1 MNKIKSIIL
10 FFIVF
15 SIILCGTDGTIR
27 GQVADDE
34 GAPLIGAQIY
44 IPQLGKGTTADVDGN
59 YIMINIPVGEY
70 EVRCQMIGYQTNI
83 LTGTTVTM
91 DQTTWLNFALPVS
104 AIEGDVVRVSS
115 QKRLV
120 EKGTTSKKI
129 TVNQEAIETLPIK
142 DVSDLYN
149 LQSGVVKVESKAA
162 GIPDHSERG
171 LEEVHV
177 RGGRSGEIAYMID
190 GMYIR
195 NPIFGGIGNGTRLN
209 KFAIRE
215 FDWQP
220 GGFNAEYGDAMSA
233 VSNLHTMTGGS
244 DFSYKFQYET
254 SLLGSALGSRY
265 DELRDYHDYNIG
277 LGGTLP
283 FNDDIKI
290 WASAQSTSSG
300 NFSLYKFDDFVYS
313 GQYPEDNT
321 FALELMLYQQ
331 NDPEGFETD
340 RYNYTW
346 PWDNVS
352 GYRGFGFDNTVDY
365 FGKLGWDLSSQ
376 LKLTFSYWNVEAHRK
391 SFNSDFIYWD
401 DGRQELFRDTERH
414 ALEINHTIS
423 QKSFYTIRA
432 SRFVQDQFIGVRHAD
447 SDNDGYPDWFEWRY
461 PAGFS
466 QWSDPYNEQITPYH
480 LDNEELIPL
489 IDQRDGN
496 GPEDFTSG
504 WYYGMTPGNYNWNIA
519 EDFIDANENGLCDFC
534 PGTDSYG
541 QGQSEFNLENDINS
555 NGIWDGPVL
564 LEEAIYRDGDYWLTP
579 EMYINSEPFDDV
591 DGGWLVHEGLSPT
604 QTTEPFNAQLTYFA
618 AATPGEDPAPLYF
631 VNWNEEKIFGGSDEF
646 YSTSTAETHEI
657 RFDFTSQ
664 ITNRWRTRF
673 GVDYKTHRLNFYEI
687 KKPWEGSSANRQRFA
702 ERWDDYGVDRT
713 EWVESPCSQPDL
725 GEGNGV
731 WDAPGF
737 YTNPCNDQ
745 LEYFPGEIYDDFNED
760 GKWNDYV
767 EPEEFAAYFQNT
779 YEVPWMVVNVGVRL
793 DAVQYNTKIWADANG
808 NFSPY
813 NPNFYFD
820 CGSDINI
827 TTGEAMCPGDS
838 YVLSS
843 GFNVSGSGSEANSS
857 IGVNVVVRDNEFY
870 AGYEVDPETGEY
882 VIAGYDPDN
891 GNPLYD
897 TTELAEL
904 IDQVYCQDCSST
916 QLQQMLQDSLI
927 ISMSNLDEM
936 TGNDIWDEGEL
947 TTDNISETTP
957 DSKVIFKPSKWLYK
971 VSPRLGISHVI
982 SDGATF
988 TFNYGLYYQTPI
1000 YEFIY
1005 RNVSKLEDP
1014 GSAFEDAGNSG
1025 SSIGNATMT
1034 AGRTQSYEL
1043 AFNMEITREWAFTAG
1058 VWVKDMDQLT
1068 TAAQYSSGVYEF
1080 KVAKNGDF
1088 GTAIGFDFTVE
1099 NRGSMFNTTVQ
1110 YTYSTAKAS
1119 SEYDAAAFGTVE
1131 VDAPKQETLMPY
1143 DRTHDLTLSLYSTK
1157 LPFGFNG
1164 GITAFF
1170 QSGQPYTGVRWSGD
1184 KPEEDLLNKYG
1195 KRAPNLVTM
1204 DLSLSK
1210 EVQLRDHRLMLGMN
1224 VYNLF
1229 DKPYTIDIYPITGN
1243 ADKPGEYYEKNIAR
1257 NISGSFYDRPWM
1269 YSSNREI
1276 NFFIRIDFK

>member
-1 MNKIKSIIL
+1 MNNIKISILVL
-10 FFIVF
+10 FSLSIV
-15 SIILCGTDGTIR
+15 LAGTDGTIR
-27 GQVADDE
+27 GQVADED
-34 GAPLIGAQIY
+34 GSPLIGAQIY
-44 IPQLGKGTTADVDGN
+44 IPKLSKGTTADIDGN
-59 YIMINIPVGEY
+59 YFMINIPVGAY

-83 LTGTTVTM
+83 LEGVGVTM
-91 DQTTWLNFALPVS
+91 DQTTWLNFSLPVS

-115 QKRLV
+115 QRRLV

-149 LQSGVVKVESKAA
+149 LQSGVVKVESKSA

-233 VSNLHTMTGGS
+233 VSNLHTMTGAD

-254 SLLGSALGSRY
+254 SLLGGALGSRY
-265 DELRDYHDYNIG
+265 DELRNYHDYNIG
-277 LGGTLP
+277 LGGSVP
-283 FNDDIKI
+283 FYKKI
-290 WASAQSTSSG
+290 HLWASAQATSSG
-300 NFSLYKFDDFVYS
+300 AYSVYEFDDNIYQY
-313 GQYPEDNT
+313 QYPENNKYM
-321 FALELMLYQQ
+321 FELLLEQQ
-331 NDPEGFETD
+331 NDPESFKEN
-340 RYNYTW
+340 RYGYTW
-346 PWDNVS
+346 PWDNTS

-365 FGKLGWDLSSQ
+365 FGKIGWDLSSQ
-376 LKLTFSYWNVEAHRK
+376 FKLTLSYWNVAAHRK
-391 SFNSDFIYWD
+391 SFNSQYMYWD
-401 DGRQELFRDTERH
+401 DGRQELFRDTERL
-414 ALEINHTIS
+414 AFEINHTINK
-423 QKSFYTIRA
+423 KSFYTIRA
-432 SRFVQDQFIGVRHAD
+432 SQFVQDQFIGVRHTD
-447 SDNDGYPDWFEWRY
+447 SDKDGYPDWFEWRY
-461 PAGFS
+461 PAGYAES
-466 QWSDPYNEQITPYH
+466 SDPYNPQIIPYH
-480 LDNEELIPL
+480 LDNEELVPY
-489 IDQRDGN
+489 IDKRDGN

-504 WYYGMTPGNYNWNIA
+504 WYYGQTPGNYNWNIA
-519 EDFIDANENGLCDFC
+519 EDFIDLNENGLCDFC
-534 PGTDSYG
+534 PGTTNYG
-541 QGQSEFNLENDINS
+541 QGESEFNLENDIN
-555 NGIWDGPVL
+555 NNNVWDGPVL
-564 LEEAIYRDGDYWLTP
+564 LEEAIYKDNDYWLTP
-579 EMYINSEPFDDV
+579 EMYINSEPFDDAT
-591 DGGWLVHEGLSPT
+591 GGWLVNEGLSPT
-604 QTTEPFNAQLTYFA
+604 QTSEPFNYYIPYYA
-618 AATPGEDPAPLYF
+618 AAQPGEDPAPLYF
-631 VNWNEEKIFGGSDEF
+631 ANWSEENIFGGSDEF
-646 YSTSTAETHEI
+646 YSTSTAETNEI

-664 ITNRWRTRF
+664 ITNEWRVRV
-673 GVDYKTHRLNFYEI
+673 GVDYKTHKLNFYEI

-702 ERWDDYGVDRT
+702 ERWDDFGVDQT

-731 WDAPGF
+731 WDAPGY

-745 LEYFPGEIYDDFNED
+745 LEYFPGEIYDDFNGD
-760 GKWNDYV
+760 DKWNDYV

-779 YEVPWMVVNVGVRL
+779 YEVPWMVVNLGVRL
-793 DAVQYNTKIWADANG
+793 DAVQYNTKIWADADG

-820 CGSDINI
+820 CGSDVNL
-827 TTGEAMCPGDS
+827 TTGEVMCPNDS
-838 YVLSS
+838 YALDS
-843 GFNVSGSGSEANSS
+843 GFNTLGTDGNSV
-857 IGVNVVVRDNEFY
+857 GVNVVVRDNESY
-870 AGYEVDPETGEY
+870 VGYEVDPNSGEFI
-882 VIAGYDPDN
+882 IAGEDSD

-897 TTELAEL
+897 TTNLAEL
-904 IDQVYCQDCSST
+904 INNVYCVGCSSSE
-916 QLQQMLQDSLI
+916 LQNMLEDSLI
-927 ISMSNLDEM
+927 VSQPLLDEM
-936 TGNDIWDEGEL
+936 TGNDIWDEGEF

-957 DSKVIFKPSKWLYK
+957 NSKVIFKPSDWLYK

-1043 AFNMEITREWAFTAG
+1043 AFNMEITREWAFSAG
-1058 VWVKDMDQLT
+1058 IWVKDMDQLT

-1088 GTAIGFDFTVE
+1088 GTAVGFDFTVE
-1099 NRGSMFNTTVQ
+1099 NRGSIFNTTIQ

-1119 SEYDAAAFGTVE
+1119 SEYDAAAFGAVE
-1131 VDAPKQETLMPY
+1131 VDAPQQETLMPY
-1143 DRTHDLTLSLYSTK
+1143 DRSHDLTLSLYSTK
-1157 LPFGFNG
+1157 LPFGING
-1164 GITAFF
+1164 GLTAFF
-1170 QSGQPYTGVRWSGD
+1170 QSGQPYTGVRWNSD

-1204 DLSLSK
+1204 DVSVSK
-1210 EVQLRDHRLMLGMN
+1210 KIQLRSHRMMLGVN

-1229 DKPYTIDIYPITGN
+1229 DKPYTIDIYPVTGT
-1243 ADKPGEYYEKNIAR
+1243 ADKPGEYYEKNIGR
-1257 NISGSFYDRPWM
+1257 NISGSYYDRPWM

-1276 NFFIRIDFK
+1276 NFFVRIDFK

>member
-1 MNKIKSIIL
+1 MNKLKIAIIPL
-10 FFIVF
+10 FILSFLF
-15 SIILCGTDGTIR
+15 SGTDGTIR
-27 GQVADDE
+27 GQVTDSD
-34 GAPLIGAQIY
+34 GVPLVGAQIY
-44 IPQLGKGTTADVDGN
+44 IPKLSKGTTADIDGN
-59 YIMINIPVGEY
+59 YILINIPVGEY

-83 LTGTTVTM
+83 LTGAGVTM
-91 DQTTWLNFALPVS
+91 DQTTWLNFSLPVS
-104 AIEGDVVRVSS
+104 SIEGDVVRVSS
-115 QKRLV
+115 QRRLV

-149 LQSGVVKVESKAA
+149 LQSGVVKVESLAS

-244 DFSYKFQYET
+244 EFSYKFQYET
-254 SLLGSALGSRY
+254 SLIGSALGSRY
-265 DELRDYHDYNIG
+265 DELRDYNDYNFG
-277 LGGTLP
+277 MGGSLP
-283 FNDDIKI
+283 FYKKI
-290 WASAQSTSSG
+290 NLWTSAQSTSSG
-300 NFSLYKFDDFVYS
+300 NFSVFKFDDYVYDTS
-313 GQYPEDNT
+313 YPDGVP
-321 FALELMLYQQ
+321 FFELLLVQQ
-331 NDPEGFETD
+331 NDPDFFEETK
-340 RYNYTW
+340 YNYTW

-365 FGKLGWDLSSQ
+365 FGKIGWDLSSQ
-376 LKLTFSYWNVEAHRK
+376 FKLTFSYWNVEAHRK
-391 SFNSDFIYWD
+391 SFNPAFIYWD
-401 DGRQELFRDTERH
+401 DGRQELFRDTERY
-414 ALEINHTIS
+414 AFEINHTIDK
-423 QKSFYTIRA
+423 KSFYTIRA
-432 SRFVQDQFIGVRHAD
+432 SKFVQDQFIGVRNTD

-461 PAGFS
+461 PAGYAS
-466 QWSDPYNEQITPYH
+466 SSDPYNPDIMPYH
-480 LDNEELIPL
+480 LDNEELVPY

-504 WYYGMTPGNYNWNIA
+504 WYYGAVPGNYNWNIA
-519 EDFIDANENGLCDFC
+519 EEFTDFNENGLCDFC

-541 QGQSEFNLENDINS
+541 QGESEFLFENDING
-555 NGIWDGPVL
+555 NGVWDGPVL

-579 EMYINSEPFDDV
+579 EMYINSEPFDDSV
-591 DGGWLVHEGLSPT
+591 GGWLVNEGLSPV
-604 QTTEPFNAQLTYFA
+604 QTSEPNGASNAGYLT
-618 AATPGEDPAPLYF
+618 ATSPGEDPSQLYF
-631 VNWNEEKIFGGSDEF
+631 SSFAEGNIFGGSDRF
-646 YSTSTAETHEI
+646 YSTSTAETNEI

-664 ITNRWRTRF
+664 VTNKWRARF
-673 GVDYKTHRLNFYEI
+673 GVDYKTHKLNFYEI
-687 KKPWEGSSANRQRFA
+687 TEPWNGSSAFRQRFS
-702 ERWDDYGVDRT
+702 ERWDDFGVDQT
-713 EWVESPCSQPDL
+713 EYVESQCTLPDV

-731 WDAPGF
+731 WDGPGY

-745 LEYFPGEIYDDFNED
+745 LEYFPGEVYDDFNGD
-760 GKWNDYV
+760 DKWNDYV
-767 EPEEFAAYFQNT
+767 EPEEFSAYFQNT
-779 YEVPWMVVNVGVRL
+779 YEVPWMVVNLGVRL
-793 DAVQYNTKIWADANG
+793 DAVQYNTKIWADDLG

-813 NPNFYFD
+813 TPYFYFD
-820 CGSDINI
+820 CGSDVNVL
-827 TTGEAMCPGDS
+827 TGEVMCPSDS
-838 YVLSS
+838 YALST
-843 GFNVSGSGSEANSS
+843 GFNVSSDGQS
-857 IGVNVVVRDNEFY
+857 IGVNVVVRDNQFY
-870 AGYEVDPETGEY
+870 EGYKVDPLTGDY
-882 VIAGYDPDN
+882 LVAGQDEN
-891 GNPLYD
+891 GNILYEPTD
-897 TTELAEL
+897 AAIQINNE
-904 IDQVYCQDCSST
+904 CQGCSSEE
-916 QLQQMLQDSLI
+916 LRLMLQNALVVDLPL
-927 ISMSNLDEM
+927 LDDM
-936 TGNDIWDEGEL
+936 TGNGIWDEGEI
-947 TTDNISETTP
+947 TTDNISETTG
-957 DSKVIFKPSKWLYK
+957 DSKVIFKPSDWLYK
-971 VSPRLGISHVI
+971 ISPRLGISHVI

-1043 AFNMEITREWAFTAG
+1043 AFNMEITREWAFSAG

-1068 TAAQYSSGVYEF
+1068 TAAQFSSGVYEF

-1088 GTAIGFDFTVE
+1088 GTAVGFDFTVE

-1119 SEYDAAAFGTVE
+1119 SAYDAEAFGSIE
-1131 VDAPKQETLMPY
+1131 VDAPQQETLMPY

-1157 LPFGFNG
+1157 LPFGLNG
-1164 GITAFF
+1164 GVTAFF
-1170 QSGQPYTGVRWSGD
+1170 QSGEPYTGVRFNGD

-1195 KRAPNLVTM
+1195 KRAPSLVKM

-1210 EVQLRDHRLMLGMN
+1210 EFQLKDQRMMMGLN
-1224 VYNLF
+1224 VFNLF
-1229 DKPYTIDIYPITGN
+1229 DKPYIIDVYPLTGN
-1243 ADKPGEYYEKNIAR
+1243 ATRPGEYYEKDIGR
-1257 NISGSFYDRPWM
+1257 EISGSFYDRPWM

-1276 NFFIRIDFK
+1276 NFFIRMDFN